1 VKNYIIFDG
10 ICNLCNESVQFLIM
24 LDKKDMFR
32 FIPLQ
37 SEKAKQIIS
46 CFEENNKISDTII
59 LIQDNKLF
67 VKSDAVLYIAKLLGY
82 PWKFFYFLKFVPKFI
97 RDWIYEL
104 IAKNRYQWF
113 GKKSACM
120 IPTNDIKSK
129 FLDDKI

>member
-1 VKNYIIFDG
+1 
-10 ICNLCNESVQFLIM
+10 M
-24 LDKKDMFR
+24 LDKKDIFK
-32 FIPLQ
+32 FVPLQ

-82 PWKFFYFLKFVPKFI
+82 TWKFFYFLKFVPKFI